1 MKTKVPSAIVYGYNY
16 KGHKRVKNTIY
27 GNLVDFIDV
36 YFMEDVKN
44 IETDITN
51 TKVDIIIVTG
61 DQLNHIP
68 INTSSDIQHR
78 IKKIDLLNISDL
90 GNFILKEAT
99 NVACT
104 FNDDVYFSE
113 DKPFFSVFT
122 PAYKTGGRINRLY
135 NSLTKQT
142 WKNWEWT
149 IIDDSPVSHGETWVR
164 LQELAKKDPR
174 VKPYRLQPTSGGN
187 IGEVKNR
194 ACSLSN
200 GRWLVEVDHDDELTS
215 TALEDIANAAM
226 LYPDA
231 GFIYTDCTE
240 LYEGDESPKRYSK
253 YTGDRKEWYG
263 KLDNGYVWGF
273 GGHDTVIADGKE
285 RLWHMQCEINPKT
298 IRYNIGMPNH
308 CRIWRSDV
316 YHKIGGHNK
325 NISVAD
331 DYELIVKT
339 FLETKMIHLRK
350 MLYLQWDNRNSTV
363 SNNVKDINRRARAI
377 RDHYNDKIK
386 ARFDELGLVDGEY
399 LGPGRCRISGD
410 RSGIDYN
417 NEQIANY
424 IIDGEENTILNRSDV
439 VASAE
444 L

>member
-1 MKTKVPSAIVYGYNY
+1 MKTKVPSAIVYGTS
-16 KGHKRVKNTIY
+16 KRGHSKVKNTIY
-27 GNLVDFIDV
+27 GHLTDFIDI

-51 TKVDIIIVTG
+51 TKVDIVIITG
-61 DQLNHIP
+61 DQINKIP
-68 INTSSDIQHR
+68 NNLSSDIQHR
-78 IKKIDLLNISDL
+78 IKIIDVLNIVDL
-90 GNFILKEAT
+90 GNFVLKESINT
-99 NVACT
+99 ACE
-104 FNDDVYFSE
+104 FHNKVYSSK

-122 PAYKTGGRINRLY
+122 PAYKTGNRINRLY
-135 NSLTKQT
+135 NSLVKQT

-149 IIDDSPVSHGETWVR
+149 VIDDSPISHGETWVR

-174 VKPYRLQPTSGGN
+174 VKPYRINPNSGGN

-194 ACSLSN
+194 ACNLSN

-215 TALEDIANAAM
+215 TALADIAQGAM

-240 LYEGDESPKRYSK
+240 LYEGDEAPKRYSH
-253 YTGDRKEWYG
+253 YTCDRKLWYG
-263 KLDNGYVWGF
+263 KPDNGYVWGF
-273 GGHDTVIADGKE
+273 AGHNTIEADGKE

-339 FLETKMIHLRK
+339 FLETKFLHIRK

-363 SNNVKDINRRARAI
+363 SNNGTDINRRARAI

-386 ARFDELGLVDGEY
+386 ARFDELGLEDGEY
-399 LGPGRCRISGD
+399 LGPGQCREQND
-410 RSGIDYN
+410 RSGIDYK

-424 IIDGEENTILNRSDV
+424 IIDGEESTVLNRSHV
-439 VASAE
+439 GVSEE

>member
-1 MKTKVPSAIVYGYNY
+1 MKTKVPSAIVYGT
-16 KGHKRVKNTIY
+16 GLQGKREVRNTIY
-27 GNLVDFIDV
+27 GNLRD
-36 YFMEDVKN
+36 K
-44 IETDITN
+44 IEVNYMSQVQFVEQDITSCP
-51 TKVDIIIVTG
+51 VDIVIVTG
-61 DQLNHIP
+61 PEIDKIP
-68 INTSSDIQHR
+68 NDLPASISHRMRILDAINT
-78 IKKIDLLNISDL
+78 KDL

-99 NVACT
+99 NMACT
-104 FNDDVYFSE
+104 MHNEVYFSE

-122 PAYKTGGRINRLY
+122 PAYKTGARINRLY
-135 NSLTKQT
+135 ESLAKQT
-142 WKNWEWT
+142 WKDWEWT
-149 IIDDSPVSHGETWVR
+149 VIDDSPASHGETWVR
-164 LQELAKKDPR
+164 LQQIAKKDPR
-174 VKPYRLQPTSGGN
+174 VKPYRINPVSGGN

-200 GRWLVEVDHDDELTS
+200 GRWLVEVDHDDELIS
-215 TALEDIANAAM
+215 TALADVANGAM

-240 LYEGDESPKRYSK
+240 LYEISEKPRMYGK
-253 YTGDRKEWYG
+253 YIGEREEWYG
-263 KLDNGYVWGF
+263 KHDNIFCWGF
-273 GGHDTVIADGKE
+273 AGNSLVEADGKE
-285 RLWHMQCEINPKT
+285 RLWNMQCEINPKT

-339 FLETKMIHLRK
+339 FLETKFLHIRK
-350 MLYLQWDNRNSTV
+350 MLYLQWNDGNSTV
-363 SNNVKDINRRARAI
+363 TNNVIDINRRARAI

-399 LGPGRCRISGD
+399 LGPGQCRDMND

-424 IIDGEENTILNRSDV
+424 IIDGQESTVLDRSDV
-439 VASAE
+439 VASEE

>member
-1 MKTKVPSAIVYGYNY
+1 MKTKVPSAIVYGTGLQ
-16 KGHKRVKNTIY
+16 GHRQVQNTIY
-27 GNLVDFIDV
+27 GNLRDNIEV
-36 YFMEDVKN
+36 YFMSNV
-44 IETDITN
+44 TDIE
-51 TKVDIIIVTG
+51 VDLTRCPSDIVVVTG
-61 DQLNHIP
+61 DQIAQIP
-68 INTSSDIQHR
+68 DDLSSDISHR
-78 IKKIDLLNISDL
+78 LRVLDAINMADL

-99 NVACT
+99 KMACT
-104 FNDDVYFSE
+104 IHNDVYFSK

-122 PAYKTGGRINRLY
+122 PAYKTGKRIHRLY
-135 NSLTKQT
+135 ESLAKQT
-142 WKNWEWT
+142 WQDWEWT
-149 IIDDSPVSHGETWVR
+149 VIDDSPASHGETWVR
-164 LQELAKKDPR
+164 LQEIAKKDPR
-174 VKPYRLQPTSGGN
+174 VKPYRISPTSGGN

-200 GRWLVEVDHDDELTS
+200 GLWLVEVDHDDELVS
-215 TALEDIANAAM
+215 TALADIAHGAM

-240 LYEGDESPKRYSK
+240 LYEGDEAPKRYST
-253 YTGDRKEWYG
+253 YTCDRSDWYG
-263 KLDNGYVWGF
+263 KSDNGYVWGL
-273 GGHDTVIADGKE
+273 GGHSLVEADGKE

-316 YHKIGGHNK
+316 YHKVGGHNK

-339 FLETKMIHLRK
+339 FLETKFLHIRK

-363 SNNVKDINRRARAI
+363 SNNGIDINRRARAI
-377 RDHYNDKIK
+377 RDHYNDQIK
-386 ARFDELGLVDGEY
+386 ARFDEFGLVDGEY
-399 LGPGRCRISGD
+399 LGPGQCRELGD

-424 IIDGEENTILNRSDV
+424 IIDGQESTIHDRSDM
-439 VASAE
+439 VASKE

>member
-1 MKTKVPSAIVYGYNY
+1 MKTKVPSAIVYGYNH

-149 IIDDSPVSHGETWVR
+149 VIDDSPVSHGETWVR

-263 KLDNGYVWGF
+263 KSDNGYVWGF

-424 IIDGEENTILNRSDV
+424 IIDGEENTILNRSNV